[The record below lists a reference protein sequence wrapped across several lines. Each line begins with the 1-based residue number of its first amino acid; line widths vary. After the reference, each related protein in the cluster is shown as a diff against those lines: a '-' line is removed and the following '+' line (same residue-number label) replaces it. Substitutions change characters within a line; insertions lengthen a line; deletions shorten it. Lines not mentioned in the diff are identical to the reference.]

1 MKGYTSIGGRMSDMS
16 SLPTFAEA
24 KKEIALKRGT
34 GWLDGSVGTFPAG
47 TRMHVVFENGDWLF
61 VDIPSGEISW
71 PMDPTGTFGYIHKN
85 DVLQASSVTQLDW
98 MNQ

>member
-1 MKGYTSIGGRMSDMS
+1 
-16 SLPTFAEA
+16 
-24 KKEIALKRGT
+24 
-34 GWLDGSVGTFPAG
+34 
-47 TRMHVVFENGDWLF
+47 MHVVFENGDWLF